1 MDGNK
6 GGFVGKADFLA
17 QGFAYFHEFIIGHG
31 ILLSVTVYAENEEQA
46 NIFYDICNIWQS
58 APHPRAV
65 YKAEAGYGASFMAV
79 GTGTGGVYRVS
90 GIDSLKADIGDI
102 EDLLDG
108 LKAKLEAS
116 GL

>member
-1 MDGNK
+1 
-6 GGFVGKADFLA
+6 
-17 QGFAYFHEFIIGHG
+17 
-31 ILLSVTVYAENEEQA
+31 
-46 NIFYDICNIWQS
+46 
-58 APHPRAV
+58 
-65 YKAEAGYGASFMAV
+65 MAV